1 MFNVFKHLIK
11 TSSGKNPLEHSPEG
25 SSCKVRTG
33 AQTTPDVTHGS
44 ASDSTSTD
52 IIACCSGSLID
63 ATMLPDPV
71 FAQKMLGETCAI
83 APREGTITVCSP
95 SDGSVSA
102 LFPTGHAFGIT
113 RPDGVEILVH
123 IGINTVEAHG
133 EGLHVLDVR
142 QGDTVK
148 AGKPMVEVDVKK
160 LSQTYN
166 MSIMTIITDAQQQS
180 ISFKKSSS
188 VNQGDSI
195 VAQKGC
201 LTPYGTQV

>member
-1 MFNVFKHLIK
+1 MLNFFKKK
-11 TSSGKNPLEHSPEG
+11 TEWKGNEIYSVVDGRLKKLE
-25 SSCKVRTG
+25 KV
-33 AQTTPDVTHGS
+33 A
-44 ASDSTSTD
+44 
-52 IIACCSGSLID
+52 
-63 ATMLPDPV
+63 DPA

-83 APREGTITVCSP
+83 APREDTITVYSP

-133 EGLHVLDVR
+133 EGLRVLDVR

-180 ISFKKSSS
+180 ISFKTSGSIH
-188 VNQGDSI
+188 QGDSI
-195 VAQKGC
+195 IA
-201 LTPYGTQV
+201 

>member
-11 TSSGKNPLEHSPEG
+11 TSAGKNSLEHSPKG
-25 SSCKVRTG
+25 SSGKVRAG

-52 IIACCSGSLID
+52 IIACCSGKLID
-63 ATMLPDPV
+63 ATTLPDPV

-83 APREGTITVCSP
+83 APREDTITVYSP

-133 EGLHVLDVR
+133 EGLRVLDVR

-166 MSIMTIITDAQQQS
+166 MSIMTIITDTQQQS
-180 ISFKKSSS
+180 ISFKTSGSIH
-188 VNQGDSI
+188 QGDSI
-195 VAQKGC
+195 IA
-201 LTPYGTQV
+201 

>member
-11 TSSGKNPLEHSPEG
+11 TSSGKNPLEHSPKG
-25 SSCKVRTG
+25 SSCKVRAG

-52 IIACCSGSLID
+52 IIACCSGKLID
-63 ATMLPDPV
+63 ATTLPDPV

-83 APREGTITVCSP
+83 APREDTITVHSP

-113 RPDGVEILVH
+113 RADGVEILVH

-133 EGLHVLDVR
+133 EGLRVLDVC

-148 AGKPMVEVDVKK
+148 AGTPMVEVDVKK

-180 ISFKKSSS
+180 ISFKTSGLIH
-188 VNQGDSI
+188 QGDSI
-195 VAQKGC
+195 VA
-201 LTPYGTQV
+201 

>member
-11 TSSGKNPLEHSPEG
+11 TSSCKNPLEHSPEV
-25 SSCKVRTG
+25 SSCNEHACTQ
-33 AQTTPDVTHGS
+33 AIPDLTHV
-44 ASDSTSTD
+44 STSHNNSAD
-52 IIACCSGSLID
+52 IIACCSGKLID
-63 ATMLPDPV
+63 ATTLPDPV

-83 APREGTITVCSP
+83 VPREDTITVCSP

-133 EGLHVLDVR
+133 EGLRVLDVC

-180 ISFKKSSS
+180 ISFKTSGS

-195 VAQKGC
+195 VA
-201 LTPYGTQV
+201 

>member
-11 TSSGKNPLEHSPEG
+11 TSSCKNPLEHSPEG
-25 SSCKVRTG
+25 SSCNESAG
-33 AQTTPDVTHGS
+33 AQATPDVTHGS
-44 ASDSTSTD
+44 ASDGTSTD
-52 IIACCSGSLID
+52 IIACCSGKLID
-63 ATMLPDPV
+63 ATTLPDPV

-166 MSIMTIITDAQQQS
+166 MSIMTIITDAQQQT
-180 ISFKKSSS
+180 ISFKKSGS

-195 VAQKGC
+195 VA
-201 LTPYGTQV
+201 

>member
-11 TSSGKNPLEHSPEG
+11 TSSGKNPLEHSPKG
-25 SSCKVRTG
+25 SSCKVRAG

-52 IIACCSGSLID
+52 IIACCSGKLID
-63 ATMLPDPV
+63 ATTLPDPV

-83 APREGTITVCSP
+83 APCEDTITVCAP
-95 SDGSVSA
+95 CDGSVSA

-148 AGKPMVEVDVKK
+148 AGKPMVEVDVKR

-180 ISFKKSSS
+180 ISFKTSGSIH
-188 VNQGDSI
+188 QGDSI
-195 VAQKGC
+195 VA
-201 LTPYGTQV
+201 

>member
-1 MFNVFKHLIK
+1 MFNMFKHLIK
-11 TSSGKNPLEHSPEG
+11 TSSGKNPLEHSPEA
-25 SSCKVRTG
+25 SSCNESAG
-33 AQTTPDVTHGS
+33 AQATPDVTHDG

-52 IIACCSGSLID
+52 IIACCSGKLID
-63 ATMLPDPV
+63 ATTLPDPV

-83 APREGTITVCSP
+83 VPRENTITVCSP

-133 EGLHVLDVR
+133 EGLRVLDVC

-166 MSIMTIITDAQQQS
+166 MSIMTIITDAQQQT
-180 ISFKKSSS
+180 ISFKKSGS

-195 VAQKGC
+195 VA
-201 LTPYGTQV
+201 

>member
-11 TSSGKNPLEHSPEG
+11 TSSCKNPLEHSSEV
-25 SSCKVRTG
+25 SSCNEHACTQ
-33 AQTTPDVTHGS
+33 AIPDLTHV
-44 ASDSTSTD
+44 STSHNNSTD
-52 IIACCSGSLID
+52 IIACCSGKLID
-63 ATMLPDPV
+63 ATTLPDPV

-83 APREGTITVCSP
+83 APREDTITVYSP

-133 EGLHVLDVR
+133 EGLRVLDVR

-180 ISFKKSSS
+180 ISFKTSGSIH
-188 VNQGDSI
+188 QGDSI
-195 VAQKGC
+195 VA
-201 LTPYGTQV
+201 

>member
-11 TSSGKNPLEHSPEG
+11 TSSCKNPLKHPPEG
-25 SSCKVRTG
+25 PSCNESAG
-33 AQTTPDVTHGS
+33 AQATPDVTPV
-44 ASDSTSTD
+44 STPNGNSTD
-52 IIACCSGSLID
+52 IIACCSGKLID
-63 ATMLPDPV
+63 ATTLPDPV

-83 APREGTITVCSP
+83 APREDTITVCSP

-133 EGLHVLDVR
+133 EGLRVLDVR

-180 ISFKKSSS
+180 ISFKTSGS

-195 VAQKGC
+195 IA
-201 LTPYGTQV
+201 

>member
-25 SSCKVRTG
+25 SSCKVRAG

-52 IIACCSGSLID
+52 IIACCSGKLID
-63 ATMLPDPV
+63 ATTLPDPV

-83 APREGTITVCSP
+83 APREDTITVYSP

-133 EGLHVLDVR
+133 EGLRVLDVR

-148 AGKPMVEVDVKK
+148 AGKPMVEVDVKR

-180 ISFKKSSS
+180 ISFKASGSIH
-188 VNQGDSI
+188 QGDSI
-195 VAQKGC
+195 IA
-201 LTPYGTQV
+201 

>member
-1 MFNVFKHLIK
+1 
-11 TSSGKNPLEHSPEG
+11 
-25 SSCKVRTG
+25 
-33 AQTTPDVTHGS
+33 
-44 ASDSTSTD
+44 
-52 IIACCSGSLID
+52 
-63 ATMLPDPV
+63 
-71 FAQKMLGETCAI
+71 MLGETCAI
-83 APREGTITVCSP
+83 VPREDTITVCSP

-133 EGLHVLDVR
+133 EGLRVLDVH

-166 MSIMTIITDAQQQS
+166 MSIMTIITDAQQQT
-180 ISFKKSSS
+180 ISFKKNGS

-195 VAQKGC
+195 VA
-201 LTPYGTQV
+201 

>member
-11 TSSGKNPLEHSPEG
+11 TSSGKNPLEHSPKG
-25 SSCKVRTG
+25 SSCKVRAG

-52 IIACCSGSLID
+52 IIACCSGKLID
-63 ATMLPDPV
+63 ATTLPDPV

-83 APREGTITVCSP
+83 APREDTITVYSP

-133 EGLHVLDVR
+133 EGLRVLDVR

-180 ISFKKSSS
+180 VSFKTSGSIH
-188 VNQGDSI
+188 QGDSI
-195 VAQKGC
+195 IA
-201 LTPYGTQV
+201 

>member
-11 TSSGKNPLEHSPEG
+11 TSSGKNPLEHSPKG
-25 SSCKVRTG
+25 SSCKVRAG

-52 IIACCSGSLID
+52 IIACCSGKLID
-63 ATMLPDPV
+63 ATTLPDPV

-83 APREGTITVCSP
+83 APREDTITVCTP
-95 SDGSVSA
+95 ADGSVSA

-133 EGLHVLDVR
+133 EGLRVLDVR

-180 ISFKKSSS
+180 ISFKTSGSIH
-188 VNQGDSI
+188 QGDSI
-195 VAQKGC
+195 IA
-201 LTPYGTQV
+201 

>member
-1 MFNVFKHLIK
+1 MFNMFKHLIK
-11 TSSGKNPLEHSPEG
+11 TSSGKNPLEHSPKG
-25 SSCKVRTG
+25 SSCKVRAG

-52 IIACCSGSLID
+52 IIACCSGKLID
-63 ATMLPDPV
+63 ATTLPDPV

-83 APREGTITVCSP
+83 APREDTITVCSP

-133 EGLHVLDVR
+133 EGLRVLDVR

-180 ISFKKSSS
+180 ISFKTRGSIH
-188 VNQGDSI
+188 QGDSI
-195 VAQKGC
+195 VA
-201 LTPYGTQV
+201 

>member
-25 SSCKVRTG
+25 SSCKVRAG

-52 IIACCSGSLID
+52 IIACCSGKLID
-63 ATMLPDPV
+63 AATLPDPV

-83 APREGTITVCSP
+83 APREDTITVCSP

-133 EGLHVLDVR
+133 EGLRVLDVR

-148 AGKPMVEVDVKK
+148 AGKPMVEVDVKR

-180 ISFKKSSS
+180 ISFKASGSIH
-188 VNQGDSI
+188 QGDSI
-195 VAQKGC
+195 IA
-201 LTPYGTQV
+201 

>member
-25 SSCKVRTG
+25 SSCKVRAG

-52 IIACCSGSLID
+52 IIDCCSGKLID
-63 ATMLPDPV
+63 ATTLPDPV

-83 APREGTITVCSP
+83 APREDTITVCSP

-133 EGLHVLDVR
+133 EGLRVLDVR

-148 AGKPMVEVDVKK
+148 AGKPMVEVDVKR

-180 ISFKKSSS
+180 ISFKASGSIH
-188 VNQGDSI
+188 QGDSI
-195 VAQKGC
+195 IA
-201 LTPYGTQV
+201 

>member
-1 MFNVFKHLIK
+1 
-11 TSSGKNPLEHSPEG
+11 LEHSPEA
-25 SSCKVRTG
+25 SFCNERAG

-52 IIACCSGSLID
+52 IIACCSGKLID
-63 ATMLPDPV
+63 ATTLPDPV

-133 EGLHVLDVR
+133 EGLRVLDVR

-195 VAQKGC
+195 VA
-201 LTPYGTQV
+201 

>member
-11 TSSGKNPLEHSPEG
+11 TSSGKNPLEHSPKG
-25 SSCKVRTG
+25 SSCKVRAG

-52 IIACCSGSLID
+52 IIACCSGKLID
-63 ATMLPDPV
+63 ATTLPDPV

-83 APREGTITVCSP
+83 APREDTITVYSP

-133 EGLHVLDVR
+133 EGLRVLDVR

-180 ISFKKSSS
+180 ISFKTSGSIH
-188 VNQGDSI
+188 QGDSI
-195 VAQKGC
+195 IA
-201 LTPYGTQV
+201 

>member
-11 TSSGKNPLEHSPEG
+11 TSSCKNPPEHSPEG
-25 SSCKVRTG
+25 SSCNERACT
-33 AQTTPDVTHGS
+33 QTT
-44 ASDSTSTD
+44 SDLTPVSTPNGNSTD
-52 IIACCSGSLID
+52 IIACCSGKLID
-63 ATMLPDPV
+63 AATLPDPV

-83 APREGTITVCSP
+83 TPCEDTITVCSP

-133 EGLHVLDVR
+133 EGLRVLVVC

-180 ISFKKSSS
+180 ISFKNSGS

-195 VAQKGC
+195 IA
-201 LTPYGTQV
+201 

>member
-1 MFNVFKHLIK
+1 MFNMFKHLIK
-11 TSSGKNPLEHSPEG
+11 TSSCKNPLEHSPEG
-25 SSCKVRTG
+25 SSCKVRAG

-52 IIACCSGSLID
+52 IIACCSGKLID
-63 ATMLPDPV
+63 ATTLPDPV
-71 FAQKMLGETCAI
+71 FAQKMLGKTCAI
-83 APREGTITVCSP
+83 APREDTITVYSP

-133 EGLHVLDVR
+133 EGLRVLDVR

-180 ISFKKSSS
+180 ISFKTSGSIH
-188 VNQGDSI
+188 QGDSI
-195 VAQKGC
+195 IA
-201 LTPYGTQV
+201 

>member
-25 SSCKVRTG
+25 SSCKVRAG

-44 ASDSTSTD
+44 ASNSTSTD
-52 IIACCSGSLID
+52 IIACCSGKLID
-63 ATMLPDPV
+63 ATTLPDPV

-83 APREGTITVCSP
+83 APREDTITVYSP

-133 EGLHVLDVR
+133 EGLRVLDVR

-180 ISFKKSSS
+180 ISFKTSGSIH
-188 VNQGDSI
+188 QGDSI
-195 VAQKGC
+195 IA
-201 LTPYGTQV
+201 